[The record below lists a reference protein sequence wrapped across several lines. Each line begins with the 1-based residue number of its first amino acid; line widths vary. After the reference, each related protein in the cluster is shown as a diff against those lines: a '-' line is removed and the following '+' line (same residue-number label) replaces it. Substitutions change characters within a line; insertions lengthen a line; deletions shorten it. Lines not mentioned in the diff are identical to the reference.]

1 MLRYLFDTDHLTLF
15 QHGYP
20 QVGRR
25 LHAHAP
31 GAVGISVVTVQ
42 EALQGRLAAVA
53 RAADGPSR
61 IRDYVLLR
69 RTLADIAR
77 FPIVDYDQPA
87 EDQLQ
92 RLQAVRIGMQDRKIA
107 ATALA
112 NRLIVVTR
120 NRRDFSRVPG
130 LVIEDWSV

>member
-1 MLRYLFDTDHLTLF
+1 LTLF
-15 QHGYP
+15 QHGHP
-20 QVGRR
+20 LVGRR
-25 LHAHAP
+25 LHGHPP
-31 GAVGISVVTVQ
+31 GTVGISVVTVQ

-53 RAADGPSR
+53 RASDGPSR
-61 IRDYVLLR
+61 IRDYALLR
-69 RTLADIAR
+69 GTLTDIAR
-77 FPIVDYDQPA
+77 FPIVEYDQPA

-92 RLQAVRIGMQDRKIA
+92 RLRAVRIGMQDRKIA

-112 NRLIVVTR
+112 NRLIVVTC